1 MNPALS
7 VIFFTTSSGAGYGML
22 ALLGVLAPF
31 GVLPQE
37 RWFGAVAIA
46 VALGL
51 VTAGLLSSTSHLGRP
66 ERAWRAFSQWKTS
79 WLAREGV
86 AAVVTYLPALLFGWV
101 WWVSGHPTGFLGLP
115 AAIMALLTVYCTAM
129 IYASLKPIRQWRNR
143 LVPPVYLAFSL
154 FCGAM
159 SLAAL
164 AGFWN
169 ASSLRVTGGVA
180 LLLGVV
186 AMVVKLLYWRSID
199 RAVPVSTAQTAT
211 GLGHLGAVRLLDAPN
226 TETNYLLREMGF
238 RVARKH
244 ATKLRRLAVLIG
256 FALPA
261 LLVVVSLA
269 LPTVAAVVSVVL
281 AALLVLCGTFVE
293 RWLFFAEAT
302 HTVGLYYGLP
312 S

>member
-7 VIFFTTSSGAGYGML
+7 VIFFTTSSGTGYGIL
-22 ALLGVLAPF
+22 ALMGILAPF
-31 GVLPQE
+31 GVLPQA
-37 RWFGAVAIA
+37 RWFGVSAIA

-51 VTAGLLSSTSHLGRP
+51 VTAGLLASTFHLGRP

-86 AAVVTYLPALLFGWV
+86 AAVVTYVPALLFGWV
-101 WWVSGHPTGFLGLP
+101 WWVSGHPTGILGFS
-115 AAIMALLTVYCTAM
+115 ATVMALLTVYCTAM

-143 LVPPVYLAFSL
+143 LVPPVYLALSL
-154 FCGAM
+154 FSGAV
-159 SLAAL
+159 SLGAL

-169 ASSLRVTGGVA
+169 SGALRAMSGVA
-180 LLLGVV
+180 LLFGVV

-199 RAVPVSTAQTAT
+199 RAVPTSTAQTAT
-211 GLGHLGAVRLLDAPN
+211 GLGHLGIVRLLDAPN

-244 ATKLRRLAVLIG
+244 SAKLRRLAILIG
-256 FALPA
+256 FALPG
-261 LLVVVSLA
+261 LLVALSLA
-269 LPTVAAVVSVVL
+269 LPTVAAVISVVL

-312 S
+312 F